1 MAWKLMM
8 SYEKENGIVQIMGSK
23 DVVRHAMAMTLIDN
37 GETWLDLIDA
47 RNKAAHVYDDEM
59 ATDIVDEVVFTYYP
73 LLVELRQR
81 MGGIADE

>member
-37 GETWLDLIDA
+37 GEAWLDMIDA
-47 RNKAAHVYDDEM
+47 RNKTAHVYDDEM
-59 ATDIVDEVVFTYYP
+59 AIVWQSSTTSYTNRTYHISLTP
-73 LLVELRQR
+73 
-81 MGGIADE
+81 